1 MNDALLWI
9 LALAGAAA
17 LSALAY
23 FVGLRHAQKLM
34 ASQIQADTERARLE
48 VREKELQAREAVEE
62 ERLALE
68 EERRQLKDDL
78 NDRKERV
85 AEHEQRL
92 FDKEKALLVEQEAL
106 KAKEQQLAKAN
117 EEANE
122 KLQEISELTKKQ
134 AREQF
139 LENVEREFREEAA
152 LRLKE
157 MEKQAMADA
166 RKKARHVLL
175 ETMERTA
182 TEYVNEATSSLVPLS
197 GEDMKGRLIGR
208 EGRNIRSFEQTTGV
222 DLIVDETPEA
232 VVVSCFDPVRRE
244 IARLTLMNLMLDGRI
259 HPGRIEELYK
269 KAREEV
275 KQVAREA
282 AEDAVLRAE
291 VGSLPDEVI
300 DVLGDLRFRTSYG
313 QNMLDHSVEV
323 AQISGIIA
331 AEVGANVRVARRAS
345 LLHDIGK
352 VLGSEWHGPHALA
365 GMEFLKQK
373 GEPQSVLNAVG
384 AHHYE
389 IEPESAEAHLVI
401 IADTL
406 SASRPGARRDSLEN
420 YLRRLQDLEHLA
432 LEFKGV
438 EQAYAI
444 QAGRELRVLVR
455 PSEISDEEA
464 KRLSARLVR
473 RIQQEKE
480 IPGQITVTVVRE
492 TRAVGKTE

>member
-9 LALAGAAA
+9 MALAGAAA
-17 LSALAY
+17 LCALAY
-23 FVGLRHAQKLM
+23 WVGLRRAQALLT
-34 ASQIQADTERARLE
+34 AHTEAEAERSRLAARE
-48 VREKELQAREAVEE
+48 RELQAREAVEE
-62 ERLALE
+62 ERLALD
-68 EERRQLKDDL
+68 EERSRLKDEL
-78 NDRKERV
+78 NGRKERV

-92 FDKEKALLVEQEAL
+92 FDKEKALLKEQESL
-106 KAKEQQLAKAN
+106 KAREQSLAKQN
-117 EEANE
+117 QEASE
-122 KLQEISELTKKQ
+122 KLQEIAGLTKKE

-139 LENVEREFREEAA
+139 LEHIEREYREESA

-157 MEKQAMADA
+157 LEKQAVADA
-166 RKKARHVLL
+166 RRKARQVLV

-182 TEYVNEATSSLVPLS
+182 AEYVSEATSSVVPLS

-232 VVVSCFDPVRRE
+232 VVISCFDPVRRE
-244 IARLTLMNLMLDGRI
+244 TARLTLMNLMLDGRI
-259 HPGRIEELYK
+259 HPGRIEELYE
-269 KAREEV
+269 KARQEV
-275 KQVAREA
+275 RQVAREA

-291 VGSLPDEVI
+291 VGTLPDEVL
-300 DVLGDLRFRTSYG
+300 DVLGELRFRTSYG
-313 QNMLDHSVEV
+313 QNVLDHSVEV
-323 AQISGIIA
+323 AQIAGIIA

-345 LLHDIGK
+345 MLHDIGK
-352 VLGSEWHGPHALA
+352 ALGSEWSGPHALA
-365 GMEFLKQK
+365 GMEFLKQR
-373 GEPQSVLNAVG
+373 GEPHTVLNAVG

-406 SASRPGARRDSLEN
+406 SASRPGARRDSLES
-420 YLRRLQDLEHLA
+420 YLKRLKDLEELA

-444 QAGRELRVLVR
+444 QAGRELRVLVK
-455 PSEISDEEA
+455 PNEVSDEEA
-464 KRLSARLVR
+464 KRLNAMLVR

-492 TRAVGKTE
+492 TRTVGKTE